1 MPVADTSQN
10 TRAIK
15 LRGRVLGNFHIA
27 NPYSQINGPRGTTP
41 SGVLTEKRIS
51 DGILDLADNI
61 IPIFSIVSGNKS
73 VLGDTSDFTKIDV
86 TNLDDGFIPI
96 PIPGSMVF
104 NFFGTNYSSNLSWDS
119 NNAIIFGAPTFTPHR
134 VSISANTGKSILFGN
149 YDRICNSLYYKNSLT
164 GVSSITTLIVMFY
177 DYYTNPYTEPL
188 YKYQIRLIR
197 EVSGSQRQFVEVS
210 IISSPPSPGY
220 SSNLSVSYPS
230 GVDPS
235 GNPMDADGLRID
247 STKASPYN
255 ITNGTTFLN
264 PCGTTYSSASPPTGT
279 TFVFSSD
286 STGSNWTF
294 TNNAYVNV

>member
-1 MPVADTSQN
+1 M
-10 TRAIK
+10 
-15 LRGRVLGNFHIA
+15 GNFHNA
-27 NPYSQINGPRGTTP
+27 NPFRQINGPRGTTP

-51 DGILDLADNI
+51 DGILDLPDVI
-61 IPIFSIVSGNKS
+61 VLPIFAIVSGNKGVS
-73 VLGDTSDFTKIDV
+73 GSTGGFTKVNITD
-86 TNLDDGFIPI
+86 LDDGFIPI

-119 NNAIIFGAPTFTPHR
+119 NNAIIFGSPTFTPHR

-149 YDRICNSLYYKNSLT
+149 YDRRCNSLYYVNSLSDT
-164 GVSSITTLIVMFY
+164 SSITTIIVIFY
-177 DYYTNPYTEPL
+177 DYYTDPLAPASPL

-220 SSNLSVSYPS
+220 STNPSVSYPS
-230 GVDPS
+230 GTQGGLPQDS
-235 GNPMDADGLRID
+235 DGLLID

-255 ITNGTTFLN
+255 ISNGTAFLN
-264 PCGTTYSSASPPTGT
+264 PCGSTFSTESPAEGT
-279 TFVFSSD
+279 SFVFSSD